1 MKKRI
6 GIAGYGFVG
15 STYAEALEKYH
26 DLYIVDPKL
35 NDNKF
40 NGQELDGVIVCV
52 PTPSNADGSCD
63 YSALIDVM
71 DDIDNPLTPILIK
84 STIDLRAWEYLYNH
98 YANPFCFSPE
108 FLRQEH
114 ATRDLEKSERVILS
128 GEATHYWWEVLTE
141 SKVFRMKMYSHYER
155 VEDAI
160 ISKYVINS
168 FLAMKVSFFNQ
179 LYDFCLDRDISFETV
194 RSIVRGD
201 ERIGD
206 SHTHVTK
213 ERGWGGACF
222 PKDTEAFLNMD
233 YRNRLT
239 LLENAVEYNK
249 ELKKSP

>member
-1 MKKRI
+1 MRI
-6 GIAGYGFVG
+6 GIAGHGFVG
-15 STYAEALEKYH
+15 STYANALKNCH
-26 DLYIVDPKL
+26 DLHIVDPKL
-35 NDNKF
+35 NSNKF
-40 NGQELDGVIVCV
+40 NGEELDGVIVCV
-52 PTPSNADGSCD
+52 PTPSNTDGSCD

-114 ATRDLEKSERVILS
+114 AQRDLERGERIILA
-128 GEATHYWWEVLTE
+128 GEQNHFWWEVLSK
-141 SKVFRMKMYSHYER
+141 SKVFRMKMYTYYE
-155 VEDAI
+155 VAEPAI
-160 ISKYVINS
+160 IAKYTINS
-168 FLAMKVSFFNQ
+168 FLATKVSFFNQ
-179 LYDFCLDRDISFETV
+179 LYDFCAARGISFETV

-222 PKDTEAFLNMD
+222 PKDTEAFLQMD
-233 YRNRLT
+233 GGNHLT

-249 ELKKSP
+249 KLKSP